1 MNALNRVVIVVL
13 LFVAMVACSVLLV
26 GGRWAFPLGV
36 QQLSTLVEFVKGREW
51 YELELVGAA
60 LACIVNPVLLL
71 FVWLELRQPRKSIR
85 VEKAGGDALVTI
97 ASIADRLKHEVGQL
111 PDVRRARPQVLGKRK
126 GVVVGLDVETAT
138 GINVP
143 EKANQVIEVTR
154 RVLEEDMGLR
164 LVRPPR
170 VNLRA
175 VSYAKERRSGTK
187 LKELPAV
194 EPATDEPSVEPEDW
208 SLVEPG
214 EPVAQIEPPV
224 ELAQELPDSPE
235 EPETDW

>member
-1 MNALNRVVIVVL
+1 
-13 LFVAMVACSVLLV
+13 
-26 GGRWAFPLGV
+26 
-36 QQLSTLVEFVKGREW
+36 
-51 YELELVGAA
+51 
-60 LACIVNPVLLL
+60 
-71 FVWLELRQPRKSIR
+71 
-85 VEKAGGDALVTI
+85 
-97 ASIADRLKHEVGQL
+97 
-111 PDVRRARPQVLGKRK
+111 
-126 GVVVGLDVETAT
+126 
-138 GINVP
+138 
-143 EKANQVIEVTR
+143 
-154 RVLEEDMGLR
+154 
-164 LVRPPR
+164 
-170 VNLRA
+170 LRA